1 MFDMKNCRYT
11 GWLKNHGK
19 MSVIELLLTGLLS
32 AANEKEIELVSW
44 TSLLEM
50 IATKC
55 WSCGYVA
62 VQFSGDDK

>member
-11 GWLKNHGK
+11 GK

-32 AANEKEIELVSW
+32 ADNEKEIVLVSW

-50 IATKC
+50 IATMH
-55 WSCGYVA
+55 SY
-62 VQFSGDDK
+62 S